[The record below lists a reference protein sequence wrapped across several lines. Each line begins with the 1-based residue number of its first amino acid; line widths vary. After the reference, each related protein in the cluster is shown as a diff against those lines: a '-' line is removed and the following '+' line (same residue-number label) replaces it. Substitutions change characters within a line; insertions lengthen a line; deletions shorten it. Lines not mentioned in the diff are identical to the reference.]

1 MGLHG
6 RWQEDQYKAN
16 TNRKKERKKCGG
28 KGGLEGYLCML
39 QHVLK
44 AHDLDGVPLRVDV
57 RARVVVV
64 LVADVGGREA
74 GGAGRGA
81 VPDRT
86 IN

>member
-1 MGLHG
+1 
-6 RWQEDQYKAN
+6 
-16 TNRKKERKKCGG
+16 
-28 KGGLEGYLCML
+28 ML

-44 AHDLDGVPLRVDV
+44 AHGLDGVPLRVDV

-74 GGAGRGA
+74 GGPGRGA

-86 IN
+86 IRGSVD